1 MTAHAKLSASASHRW
16 MSCPGSIKAE
26 EGFEDTR
33 SPFAQE
39 GSCAHYIGEQVLLN
53 GGHASDWLGVKVDGF
68 EDIEVTAAMC
78 DHIQTYVDYVRALPG
93 LLMVEQRLDF
103 SHIVPE
109 GFGTSDT
116 VLIEGDTLT
125 IVDLKFGK
133 GVRVDARDNSQL
145 MLYALGAVE
154 QYSYA
159 GDFQTITMVIVQPRL
174 DHISEWTIT
183 REDLDKFGVY
193 AAKAAQM
200 ALSDNAPR
208 IPTEKGCV
216 FCKAKATCPALK
228 AHTDSVLMVDFD
240 NEDKLPEL
248 GTLTHEQMS
257 RMLANKGLI
266 VKFLEA
272 IEGYAIAR
280 IEQGE
285 TFPGFKM
292 VAGRSNRKI
301 TDEEFAIRM
310 LKQNGYTDEQIM
322 KPAALKTITELE
334 KVTGKKEFNLVLGDV
349 IVKPEGSPTLVSSDD
364 PRPELKLGV
373 TAEDFS

>member
-16 MSCPGSIKAE
+16 MACPGSIKAE
-26 EGFEDTR
+26 EGFADIR
-33 SPFAQE
+33 SVFAQE
-39 GSCAHYIGEQVLLN
+39 GSCAHYIGEQVLLH

-68 EDIEVTAAMC
+68 EEIEVTAAMC
-78 DHIQTYVDYVRALPG
+78 DHVQTYVDYVRALPG

-116 VLIEGDTLT
+116 VILDGDALT

-228 AHTDSVLMVDFD
+228 AHTDSVLMADFD
-240 NEDKLPEL
+240 NEDKLPEM
-248 GTLTHEQMS
+248 TSLTHEQMS

-272 IEGYAIAR
+272 IEHYAVTR

-301 TDEEFAIRM
+301 SDEEFAIRM

-322 KPAALKTITELE
+322 KPATLKTITELE

-349 IVKPEGSPTLVSSDD
+349 IVKPEGAPTLVSSED